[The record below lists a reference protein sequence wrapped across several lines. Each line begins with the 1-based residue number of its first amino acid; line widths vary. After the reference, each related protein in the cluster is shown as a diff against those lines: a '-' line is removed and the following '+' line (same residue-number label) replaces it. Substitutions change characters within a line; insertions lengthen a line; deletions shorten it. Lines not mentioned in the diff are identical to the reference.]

1 MNYCEDDFFIGS
13 LVCLKSYNTGNSGWF
28 QLDVDVGI
36 VLEVIE
42 IDEYFEYYD
51 KRFRCYDLVI
61 FWCGEN
67 KIDTVPDIM
76 IEHYDDHVR
85 RINEKGLR

>member
-1 MNYCEDDFFIGS
+1 MSFCTEDFFIGD
-13 LVCLKSYNTGNSGWF
+13 LVCLKSYNTGNSGWY

-36 VLEVIE
+36 IMEVI
-42 IDEYFEYYD
+42 DVDAHFEYYD

-61 FWCGEN
+61 FWCGAN
-67 KIDTVPDIM
+67 KKDTVPDIM
-76 IEHYDDHVR
+76 IEHYDKYVR